1 MGIGGRKPARLFT
14 RVERGRVK
22 CLYCR
27 RKVLWEAVA
36 RLVRAGYTAHVAIDR
51 IYEAYGVDKTVS
63 QIINQMMKDR
73 RNGGHPLLQV

>member
-1 MGIGGRKPARLFT
+1 VEPEYHHDSLLSSKTPKTLFVLWQEFEVGIGGRKPARLFT

-51 IYEAYGVDKTVS
+51 IYE
-63 QIINQMMKDR
+63 
-73 RNGGHPLLQV
+73 